1 MYCNINVEV
10 NIGVSRLCVGERIQE
25 GSEKVYIGMNSRE
38 FNSNRHT
45 YIETQKHNLVAVCID
60 LEGFK

>member
-1 MYCNINVEV
+1 M
-10 NIGVSRLCVGERIQE
+10 SRVL
-25 GSEKVYIGMNSRE
+25 KVYSGMNSRE

-45 YIETQKHNLVAVCID
+45 YIETQKHNLVVVCID